1 MIKTLTPIGNSLGLI
16 IDRPI
21 LNLLNIE
28 RDTELEIS
36 TDGETLIIRPAGR
49 KAQAAKKTTS
59 TKVTSEEPSPSVRK
73 AARSFLDEFKD
84 ALK

>member
-1 MIKTLTPIGNSLGLI
+1 MIKKLTPIGNSLGLI

-21 LNLLNIE
+21 LKLLNID

-36 TDGETLIIRPAGR
+36 TDGETLIIRPRSAGTPDADAPKDQGR
-49 KAQAAKKTTS
+49 GMRD
-59 TKVTSEEPSPSVRK
+59 V
-73 AARSFLDEFKD
+73 ARSFLDEFRE

>member
-16 IDRPI
+16 IDKPI
-21 LNLLNIE
+21 LKLLNIE

-36 TDGETLIIRPAGR
+36 TDGESLVIRPRSRQSTNPGR
-49 KAQAAKKTTS
+49 QAMNTTEAAE
-59 TKVTSEEPSPSVRK
+59 KPSGV
-73 AARSFLDEFKD
+73 RSFLEEFRE